1 MHCDMLKIQN
11 GVAIVEKL
19 NYQLAADV
27 RYQYSSEDIVNK
39 SNCIMQYGKNSL
51 LFNPPTPPL
60 PPRLDA
66 HLIFCTLSMKTVY
79 HIQET
84 LTIETLTIDSVHIV
98 VQ

>member
-39 SNCIMQYGKNSL
+39 SNCIMQNGKNSL
-51 LFNPPTPPL
+51 LFDPPTPP
-60 PPRLDA
+60 PQIR
-66 HLIFCTLSMKTVY
+66 CTP
-79 HIQET
+79 
-84 LTIETLTIDSVHIV
+84 HIV
-98 VQ
+98 YSIHENGLYKKR